1 MFADIKSFPFPTQS
15 FTSFSLNLFNFIF
28 IYLFILFYF
37 LIAAICLTN
46 STLSRLVARTVYW
59 WPLRVKLFVQCL
71 VSTPSRRVYLRPQ
84 VAVTCHLVS
93 ANIFSFSEKRFCK
106 QSFPVGLTHLSL
118 LRILRLFPSFPLMLR
133 LFCLLSMLFFKYV

>member
-28 IYLFILFYF
+28 IYLFILFF

-84 VAVTCHLVS
+84 VAVTCHLLS
-93 ANIFSFSEKRFCK
+93 ANIFSDFR
-106 QSFPVGLTHLSL
+106 SFFFGKALLQTKLPRRLNPLIIVVPSL
-118 LRILRLFPSFPLMLR
+118 L
-133 LFCLLSMLFFKYV
+133 C